1 MIKKLKV
8 NHFTVFPKA
17 DFVFGDKLN
26 ILIGENG
33 SGKTQI
39 LKFLYAAG
47 LLLQSYQKR
56 NEHFIMMAS
65 ADDVEIFRSTFKVGQ
80 VADLIN
86 MAWRNKKTTVRKEPF
101 AHKTDGS
108 PIDFVTVNVAGV
120 KSTNQIVIS
129 NGTAE
134 ITYDVNLAYYDV
146 SVGNML
152 HTKSTDIIPDDLF
165 TEVLFLPTHELLSIY
180 PNYQSLS
187 KKYDLPYDRT
197 YNDCIAALGL
207 PYEKESSKEY
217 DSIVK
222 TLEDAIGGRIFLK
235 DEKFFFHPAS
245 APENENFAINMTAEG
260 WRKLGMML
268 QLLKNG
274 SLHKDM
280 MLFWDEPEANLNP
293 RLIRLIAK
301 VIVELSK
308 LGIQV
313 FMATHSLFLLREI
326 DMLTKGDKD
335 LGKGAVRYFNF
346 LGKGKVEQGDT
357 PEDLDNILLLE
368 ESLKQSDRY
377 LEGDF

>member
-1 MIKKLKV
+1 MIKKLEV
-8 NHFTVFPKA
+8 NHFTAFPKA

-39 LKFLYAAG
+39 LKFLYATG
-47 LLLQSYQKR
+47 LLLQSSQKKNTR
-56 NEHFIMMAS
+56 FITMVPP
-65 ADDVEIFRSTFKVGQ
+65 DDVKIFRSTFKVGK

-86 MAWRNKKTTVRKEPF
+86 LAWRNQKTTSTKKPLSYN
-101 AHKTDGS
+101 TDGS
-108 PIDFVTVNVAGV
+108 PIDLVTINLAGV

-129 NGTAE
+129 NGTAK

-152 HTKSTDIIPDDLF
+152 HTKFTDIIPDDLF

-180 PNYQSLS
+180 PSYQSLS
-187 KKYDLPYDRT
+187 KRYELPYDRT
-197 YNDCIAALGL
+197 YDDCISALGL
-207 PYEKESSKEY
+207 PYEKENSEEY

-222 TLEDAIGGRIFLK
+222 TLEKAIGGRIFLE

-245 APENENFAINMTAEG
+245 APEGQNFSINMTAEG
-260 WRKLGMML
+260 WRKLGMIL

-274 SLHKDM
+274 SLHKNM

-293 RLIRLIAK
+293 RLICLIAK

-326 DMLTKGDKD
+326 DMLTKADKD
-335 LGKGAVRYFNF
+335 LKKGAVRYFNF